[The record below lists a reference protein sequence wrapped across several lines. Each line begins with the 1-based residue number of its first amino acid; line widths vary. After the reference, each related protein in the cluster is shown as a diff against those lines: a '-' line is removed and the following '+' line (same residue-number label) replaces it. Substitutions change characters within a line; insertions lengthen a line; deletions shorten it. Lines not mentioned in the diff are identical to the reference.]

1 MIGFESLSGLERI
14 TMHPWED
21 DSGCEPLDAAKVCID
36 LGISPFNVKPD
47 SDDGKG
53 VTLFFKYPTVRAVG
67 IDPASRTVTGQI
79 VPAEG
84 TRIVS
89 QPLRFMFGI
98 NHYLDFGTPY
108 AHAED
113 YGASIYQNHDGWQL
127 DISEYAAS
135 NGLFRITYDPKFADE
150 GSAFFSL
157 SFKDYRYWW

>member
-1 MIGFESLSGLERI
+1 M
-14 TMHPWED
+14 
-21 DSGCEPLDAAKVCID
+21 K
-36 LGISPFNVKPD
+36 
-47 SDDGKG
+47 
-53 VTLFFKYPTVRAVG
+53 AVG
-67 IDPASRTVTGQI
+67 IDPASCTVTGQI

-84 TRIVS
+84 TRIV
-89 QPLRFMFGI
+89 QPPLRFMFGI

-108 AHAED
+108 AHTED